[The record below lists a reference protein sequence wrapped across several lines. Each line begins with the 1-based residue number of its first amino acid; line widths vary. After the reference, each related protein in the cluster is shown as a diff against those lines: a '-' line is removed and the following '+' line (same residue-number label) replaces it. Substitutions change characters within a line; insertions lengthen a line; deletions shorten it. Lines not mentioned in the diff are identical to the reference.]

1 MDDINKK
8 EIVVIYHGNC
18 LDGFTSSYIAWK
30 KFGDNATYFG
40 ATDRQNPPPDLE
52 GKEVYIIDYSYPLD
66 VMLSL
71 QEKAKKLVVIDH
83 HVSAEND
90 VKSLDNYVFD
100 NNHSGAY
107 LAMKYFFPEMENKLV
122 DYVEDSDLYKFL
134 LPNSKI
140 ILRYISSVDF
150 LFEEFVNLEAD
161 LNKVSGI
168 EKIIDYGNLLLKVHT
183 DTVKYYAERAEK
195 VIFEGY
201 EIYISNASER
211 VASDLGH
218 ILAEK
223 TDSFS
228 LIYYYSEGLWKCSLR
243 SAGKVDVSLIAQKYG
258 GGGHHNASG
267 FAVASN
273 DHPLPFVTKIN
284 GIN

>member
-18 LDGFTSSYIAWK
+18 LDGFTSAYIAWK
-30 KFGDNATYFG
+30 KFGDNANYFG
-40 ATDRQNPPPDLE
+40 VTDRQNPPPDLE

-122 DYVEDSDLYKFL
+122 DYVEDSDLYKFV
-134 LPNSKI
+134 LPNS
-140 ILRYISSVDF
+140 REISKYFSLVDF
-150 LFEEFVNLEAD
+150 DFTDFVELDNNL
-161 LNKVSGI
+161 NSISGI
-168 EKIIDYGNLLLKVHT
+168 EKIIDYGNILLKIQTKKVEFFS
-183 DTVKYYAERAEK
+183 ERAEK

-201 EIYISNASER
+201 EIYAVNATERIS
-211 VASDLGH
+211 DIGH
-218 ILAEK
+218 ALAKK
-223 TDSFS
+223 TDLF
-228 LIYYYSEGLWKCSLR
+228 GLVYHFEDGFWKCSLR
-243 SAGKVDVSLIAQKYG
+243 GTGKVDVSLIAQKYG